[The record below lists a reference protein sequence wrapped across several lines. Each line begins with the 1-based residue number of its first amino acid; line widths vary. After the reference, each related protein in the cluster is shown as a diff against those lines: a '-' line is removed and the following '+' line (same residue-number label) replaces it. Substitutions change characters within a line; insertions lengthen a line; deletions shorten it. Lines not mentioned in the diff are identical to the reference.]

1 MFCPD
6 CEYAQTTVLA
16 AAGDVGFKA
25 TGRTILQEGWR
36 TVYAKGQDD
45 DGGDEQEDG
54 GNGVLPAFSV
64 GESGRHEPSLL
75 PRTTTPPKRYTEA
88 SLLQAMETA
97 GRLVADDAL
106 REAMKE
112 NGIGRPSSRAAI
124 IETLLKR
131 GYVRREKKSLVSSPA
146 GRNLIGVIQARLL
159 KSQFMDELQSQLVC
173 IIKEVQTDATD
184 RKITSQSEQASL
196 TPATGRTTNRR
207 SSSKKVKA
215 GDRCPLCSKG
225 YVRKG
230 PYGLF
235 CSEYKNSGCKFKQK
249 A

>member
-1 MFCPD
+1 
-6 CEYAQTTVLA
+6 
-16 AAGDVGFKA
+16 
-25 TGRTILQEGWR
+25 
-36 TVYAKGQDD
+36 
-45 DGGDEQEDG
+45 
-54 GNGVLPAFSV
+54 
-64 GESGRHEPSLL
+64 
-75 PRTTTPPKRYTEA
+75 
-88 SLLQAMETA
+88 META

-146 GRNLIGVIQARLL
+146 GRDLIGVIQARLL
-159 KSQFMDELQSQLVC
+159 KSPELTGLWEKKLRDIERGCFSLQQFMDELQSQLVC

-196 TPATGRTTNRR
+196 TPATGRTTDCR